1 MKEKIRQRNTNGLAA
16 YARQRALHKQE
27 QVDQAI
33 GQLLAE
39 NKPINFN
46 AVATRAGVT
55 KAYLYNHPELR
66 DRIETLRASQMNQI
80 TTRRTLSQR
89 TEGSREVLLVAKDRR
104 IKELEAENRQL
115 KEELKVA
122 RGKWYEQMETNR

>member
-1 MKEKIRQRNTNGLAA
+1 MTEKTWQRNTSGLAVHA
-16 YARQRALHKQE
+16 KLRAEHKQQ

-33 GQLLAE
+33 GKLLRE

-46 AVATRAGVT
+46 AVATAAGVT

-66 DRIETLRASQMNQI
+66 DRIETLRASQMNHI
-80 TTRRTLSQR
+80 TPRRTLSER

-122 RGKWYEQMETNR
+122 RGKWYEQM

>member
-1 MKEKIRQRNTNGLAA
+1 MTEKTWQRNTSGLAVHA
-16 YARQRALHKQE
+16 KLRAEHKQQ

-33 GQLLAE
+33 GKLLRE

-46 AVATRAGVT
+46 AVATAAGVT

-66 DRIETLRASQMNQI
+66 DRIETLRASQMNHI
-80 TTRRTLSQR
+80 TPRRTLSER

-122 RGKWYEQMETNR
+122 RGRWYEQM